1 MAWSVPS
8 VPIPPRHL
16 HKGICRA
23 FVIPSVP
30 VVGNLSEISA
40 GAGGRGGG
48 GADNLSNLLE
58 AVMVPL
64 FLNIKIF

>member
-1 MAWSVPS
+1 M
-8 VPIPPRHL
+8 
-16 HKGICRA
+16 
-23 FVIPSVP
+23 
-30 VVGNLSEISA
+30 GNLSEISA
-40 GAGGRGGG
+40 GAGGGGGGG